1 MGEKRK
7 TSDGDQN
14 ILTLLRLSREVGALF
29 LQTSDGQQA
38 LGASDSGYASL
49 QRRLTILDRVT
60 HTHSVWLLLPLS
72 QQGANRIL
80 QGQPPGTFL
89 VRRSSSLQRKVICL
103 RASRD
108 AAAPVRE
115 FPIKESQCTFSLEG
129 SSLSFADLF
138 RLVAFCCFSRDV
150 LPVTLRLPEPITSAV
165 TFSDLQ
171 EVSEMA
177 AGFWD
182 VQLLN
187 SRQSSLSPSGT
198 AIPYRLRPHAQRAVC
213 PAGVQA
219 FSLQT
224 RPLSELDCFQANG
237 ALCFF
242 NPLFAKVHEPSGGG
256 SCPDGLEVGGEG
268 EGRSVQNCKRNAS
281 QTGPAPDGP
290 PTPPP
295 PTAEQTP
302 PQVVGPHSMPGK
314 VSWTNT
320 PKEKMEGRER
330 SASLLPCLSSSDNI
344 CSSDPPQKRFSISSP
359 IPILRPSQSFPPHQA
374 KTFQPSSLEEDDSE
388 KTAPRSKDS
397 CRSSVLRTDLLSL
410 DRGALEGSA
419 GGEAR
424 LSDMSFSTDSS
435 DSLSFSQSSSFFIPF
450 LHEPSPPTMA
460 DFDTHLPL
468 SLPPPHLPN
477 CSMDEDEE
485 DDEGEPEY
493 GVSLDSDSDLT
504 MGRAGR
510 SPKQIPSGGA
520 LVLQKALRGR
530 LSKMSSVFHSLLTPQ
545 KKAVHRV
552 LELSLD
558 STSYFGSLVQ
568 DFLSFMVDGGGAQAW
583 QSFSSGLELLQ
594 TVRQFI
600 TQMKM
605 YLRQS
610 SEMQPPM
617 ESLIP
622 EDHIDHILERAM
634 HKCVLKP
641 LRPTI
646 SAALQDFQ
654 VRSGAWQQLKENLSL
669 AKAQP
674 PQEMGVVDM
683 CPPDA
688 VAIEKIRTKLLNMCA
703 LYSPEEKVRVLLSVC
718 KLIYTLMEDAA
729 GRLCGADD
737 FLPMLTYVL
746 AQCDLPELENQV
758 LYMMELLD
766 PLLLHGEG
774 GYYLTSTYGAL
785 SLIKN
790 FQEEQAAR
798 VLSSETKDTLKQ
810 WHRRRTTQRP
820 SIEDFQNYLRVALQ
834 ELDSGCTAKTL
845 QVRPNATVRDV
856 CRLCALKFKVL
867 NPESYGLFL
876 VMGGSCQQLA
886 PDTHPQKLKAELHSN
901 PSTAPFHFVFRRV
914 SITDQ
919 QPSPPCPRLQAPPPC
934 SAQFKESAP
943 T

>member
-1 MGEKRK
+1 
-7 TSDGDQN
+7 
-14 ILTLLRLSREVGALF
+14 
-29 LQTSDGQQA
+29 
-38 LGASDSGYASL
+38 
-49 QRRLTILDRVT
+49 
-60 HTHSVWLLLPLS
+60 
-72 QQGANRIL
+72 
-80 QGQPPGTFL
+80 
-89 VRRSSSLQRKVICL
+89 
-103 RASRD
+103 
-108 AAAPVRE
+108 
-115 FPIKESQCTFSLEG
+115 
-129 SSLSFADLF
+129 
-138 RLVAFCCFSRDV
+138 
-150 LPVTLRLPEPITSAV
+150 
-165 TFSDLQ
+165 
-171 EVSEMA
+171 
-177 AGFWD
+177 
-182 VQLLN
+182 
-187 SRQSSLSPSGT
+187 
-198 AIPYRLRPHAQRAVC
+198 
-213 PAGVQA
+213 
-219 FSLQT
+219 
-224 RPLSELDCFQANG
+224 
-237 ALCFF
+237 
-242 NPLFAKVHEPSGGG
+242 
-256 SCPDGLEVGGEG
+256 
-268 EGRSVQNCKRNAS
+268 
-281 QTGPAPDGP
+281 
-290 PTPPP
+290 
-295 PTAEQTP
+295 
-302 PQVVGPHSMPGK
+302 
-314 VSWTNT
+314 
-320 PKEKMEGRER
+320 
-330 SASLLPCLSSSDNI
+330 
-344 CSSDPPQKRFSISSP
+344 
-359 IPILRPSQSFPPHQA
+359 
-374 KTFQPSSLEEDDSE
+374 
-388 KTAPRSKDS
+388 
-397 CRSSVLRTDLLSL
+397 
-410 DRGALEGSA
+410 
-419 GGEAR
+419 
-424 LSDMSFSTDSS
+424 
-435 DSLSFSQSSSFFIPF
+435 
-450 LHEPSPPTMA
+450 
-460 DFDTHLPL
+460 
-468 SLPPPHLPN
+468 
-477 CSMDEDEE
+477 MDEDEE

-510 SPKQIPSGGA
+510 SPKQSPSGGA

-552 LELSLD
+552 LELSMD

-688 VAIEKIRTKLLNMCA
+688 VAVEKIRTKLLNMCA

-729 GRLCGADD
+729 GEGPRL
-737 FLPMLTYVL
+737 LRVSEKEMNLTPTRPCWIPCCCTEKV
-746 AQCDLPELENQV
+746 
-758 LYMMELLD
+758 
-766 PLLLHGEG
+766 LLHSWWR

-845 QVRPNATVRDV
+845 QVRPNATVKDV

-914 SITDQ
+914 FDSRPCLEVSLGKDL
-919 QPSPPCPRLQAPPPC
+919 PPCPW
-934 SAQFKESAP
+934 
-943 T
+943 

>member
-1 MGEKRK
+1 RAFFTLICGKHDK
-7 TSDGDQN
+7 CGLKFQTSVS
-14 ILTLLRLSREVGALF
+14 RLSKEVGALF

-38 LGASDSGYASL
+38 LGAGDSGYASL

-80 QGQPPGTFL
+80 QGRPPGTFL

-115 FPIKESQCTFSLEG
+115 FPIKESQC
-129 SSLSFADLF
+129 
-138 RLVAFCCFSRDV
+138 
-150 LPVTLRLPEPITSAV
+150 
-165 TFSDLQ
+165 
-171 EVSEMA
+171 
-177 AGFWD
+177 
-182 VQLLN
+182 N
-187 SRQSSLSPSGT
+187 
-198 AIPYRLRPHAQRAVC
+198 
-213 PAGVQA
+213 
-219 FSLQT
+219 
-224 RPLSELDCFQANG
+224 
-237 ALCFF
+237 
-242 NPLFAKVHEPSGGG
+242 
-256 SCPDGLEVGGEG
+256 
-268 EGRSVQNCKRNAS
+268 
-281 QTGPAPDGP
+281 
-290 PTPPP
+290 
-295 PTAEQTP
+295 
-302 PQVVGPHSMPGK
+302 
-314 VSWTNT
+314 
-320 PKEKMEGRER
+320 
-330 SASLLPCLSSSDNI
+330 
-344 CSSDPPQKRFSISSP
+344 
-359 IPILRPSQSFPPHQA
+359 
-374 KTFQPSSLEEDDSE
+374 
-388 KTAPRSKDS
+388 
-397 CRSSVLRTDLLSL
+397 
-410 DRGALEGSA
+410 
-419 GGEAR
+419 
-424 LSDMSFSTDSS
+424 
-435 DSLSFSQSSSFFIPF
+435 
-450 LHEPSPPTMA
+450 
-460 DFDTHLPL
+460 
-468 SLPPPHLPN
+468 
-477 CSMDEDEE
+477 
-485 DDEGEPEY
+485 
-493 GVSLDSDSDLT
+493 
-504 MGRAGR
+504 
-510 SPKQIPSGGA
+510 
-520 LVLQKALRGR
+520 
-530 LSKMSSVFHSLLTPQ
+530 
-545 KKAVHRV
+545 
-552 LELSLD
+552 
-558 STSYFGSLVQ
+558 
-568 DFLSFMVDGGGAQAW
+568 
-583 QSFSSGLELLQ
+583 
-594 TVRQFI
+594 
-600 TQMKM
+600 
-605 YLRQS
+605 
-610 SEMQPPM
+610 
-617 ESLIP
+617 
-622 EDHIDHILERAM
+622 HILERAM

-688 VAIEKIRTKLLNMCA
+688 VAVEKIRTKLLNMCA

-729 GRLCGADD
+729 GEGPRL
-737 FLPMLTYVL
+737 LRVSEKEMNLTPTRPCWIPCCCTEKV
-746 AQCDLPELENQV
+746 
-758 LYMMELLD
+758 
-766 PLLLHGEG
+766 LLHSWWR

-845 QVRPNATVRDV
+845 QVRPNATVKDV

>member
-1 MGEKRK
+1 MLLFLQLIDSFAWEICSLRKEMGEKRK

-14 ILTLLRLSREVGALF
+14 ILTEVGALF
-29 LQTSDGQQA
+29 LQTSDGQRA

-115 FPIKESQCTFSLEG
+115 FPIKESQC
-129 SSLSFADLF
+129 
-138 RLVAFCCFSRDV
+138 
-150 LPVTLRLPEPITSAV
+150 
-165 TFSDLQ
+165 
-171 EVSEMA
+171 
-177 AGFWD
+177 
-182 VQLLN
+182 N
-187 SRQSSLSPSGT
+187 
-198 AIPYRLRPHAQRAVC
+198 
-213 PAGVQA
+213 
-219 FSLQT
+219 
-224 RPLSELDCFQANG
+224 
-237 ALCFF
+237 
-242 NPLFAKVHEPSGGG
+242 
-256 SCPDGLEVGGEG
+256 
-268 EGRSVQNCKRNAS
+268 
-281 QTGPAPDGP
+281 
-290 PTPPP
+290 
-295 PTAEQTP
+295 
-302 PQVVGPHSMPGK
+302 
-314 VSWTNT
+314 
-320 PKEKMEGRER
+320 
-330 SASLLPCLSSSDNI
+330 
-344 CSSDPPQKRFSISSP
+344 
-359 IPILRPSQSFPPHQA
+359 
-374 KTFQPSSLEEDDSE
+374 
-388 KTAPRSKDS
+388 
-397 CRSSVLRTDLLSL
+397 
-410 DRGALEGSA
+410 
-419 GGEAR
+419 
-424 LSDMSFSTDSS
+424 
-435 DSLSFSQSSSFFIPF
+435 
-450 LHEPSPPTMA
+450 
-460 DFDTHLPL
+460 
-468 SLPPPHLPN
+468 
-477 CSMDEDEE
+477 
-485 DDEGEPEY
+485 
-493 GVSLDSDSDLT
+493 
-504 MGRAGR
+504 
-510 SPKQIPSGGA
+510 
-520 LVLQKALRGR
+520 
-530 LSKMSSVFHSLLTPQ
+530 
-545 KKAVHRV
+545 
-552 LELSLD
+552 
-558 STSYFGSLVQ
+558 
-568 DFLSFMVDGGGAQAW
+568 
-583 QSFSSGLELLQ
+583 
-594 TVRQFI
+594 
-600 TQMKM
+600 
-605 YLRQS
+605 
-610 SEMQPPM
+610 
-617 ESLIP
+617 
-622 EDHIDHILERAM
+622 HILERAM

-746 AQCDLPELENQV
+746 AQCDLPEMENQV

-901 PSTAPFHFVFRRV
+901 PTTAPFHFVFRRHRYPDPYNVINV
-914 SITDQ
+914 SRASDLHELLIT
-919 QPSPPCPRLQAPPPC
+919 
-934 SAQFKESAP
+934 

>member
-1 MGEKRK
+1 
-7 TSDGDQN
+7 
-14 ILTLLRLSREVGALF
+14 LSKEVGALF
-29 LQTSDGQQA
+29 LQTADRPPA
-38 LGASDSGYASL
+38 LMASDPGYASL
-49 QRRLTILDRVT
+49 QRRLTVLDRVT
-60 HTHSVWLLLPLS
+60 HTHSVWLLLTLS
-72 QQGANRIL
+72 QQGAVRIL
-80 QGQPPGTFL
+80 QRQPPGTFL
-89 VRRSSSLQRKVICL
+89 VRKSSSLQRKVICL
-103 RASRD
+103 HTGRD

-129 SSLSFADLF
+129 STLSFADLF

-150 LPVTLRLPEPITSAV
+150 LPITLKLPECISSAA
-165 TFSDLQ
+165 TLSDLQ
-171 EVSEMA
+171 EVSKTG

-182 VQLLN
+182 VELHN
-187 SRQSSLSPSGT
+187 SRKSSVSPSGT
-198 AIPYRLRPHAQRAVC
+198 AIPCRLRPHVQRAIS
-213 PAGVQA
+213 PGGVQA

-224 RPLSELDCFQANG
+224 RPVSAVDCLQANG

-242 NPLFAKVHEPSGGG
+242 NPLFAKVHQSGGG
-256 SCPDGLEVGGEG
+256 TQSTSCIPDATREPLKGGVSITGEGHSCVDSLPVGGEG
-268 EGRSVQNCKRNAS
+268 GRDTSPTWGAP
-281 QTGPAPDGP
+281 GGPPAPP
-290 PTPPP
+290 PSS
-295 PTAEQTP
+295 TAEQP
-302 PQVVGPHSMPGK
+302 PAHAVGPRSMPGRI
-314 VSWTNT
+314 SWTNSLT
-320 PKEKMEGRER
+320 EQMER
-330 SASLLPCLSSSDNI
+330 SSSLLPCYSSSDDI
-344 CSSDPPQKRFSISSP
+344 CSSNPPQKSSP
-359 IPILRPSQSFPPHQA
+359 IPILWPPLSSPPHRA
-374 KTFQPSSLEEDDSE
+374 SSFQSSSLEEDDSE
-388 KTAPRSKDS
+388 KTTP
-397 CRSSVLRTDLLSL
+397 RSSVLTDDVVSL

-419 GGEAR
+419 GGGPR

-435 DSLSFSQSSSFFIPF
+435 DSLSFSQSFSFFIPF
-450 LHEPSPPTMA
+450 LHEPSPPTM
-460 DFDTHLPL
+460 
-468 SLPPPHLPN
+468 
-477 CSMDEDEE
+477 DE
-485 DDEGEPEY
+485 EPEY
-493 GVSLDSDSDLT
+493 GVSLDSDPDLT
-504 MGRAGR
+504 VGPAGR
-510 SPKQIPSGGA
+510 SPKQPPSGGA

-530 LSKMSSVFHSLLTPQ
+530 LRKMSSVFHSLLTPQ

-558 STSYFGSLVQ
+558 RTSYFGSLVQ

-583 QSFSSGLELLQ
+583 LSFSSGLELLQ
-594 TVRQFI
+594 TIRQFI

-610 SEMQPPM
+610 SEMQPPL

-622 EDHIDHILERAM
+622 EDHIDHVLERAM

-641 LRPTI
+641 LRPMV

-669 AKAQP
+669 AKAQH
-674 PQEMGVVDM
+674 PQEMGVADM

-703 LYSPEEKVRVLLSVC
+703 LYSPEEKVRVLLGAC

-737 FLPMLTYVL
+737 FLPMLTYIL
-746 AQCDLPELENQV
+746 AQCDLPELDNQV

-798 VLSSETKDTLKQ
+798 VLSSETKNTLRQ
-810 WHRRRTTQRP
+810 WHRRRTAKRP
-820 SIEDFQNYLRVALQ
+820 APAIEDFQNYLRVALQ
-834 ELDSGCTAKTL
+834 EWDSGCTAKTL
-845 QVRPNATVRDV
+845 QVRPHATVEEV

-867 NPESYGLFL
+867 HPERYGLFL
-876 VMGGSCQQLA
+876 VMGGSSQQLG

-901 PSTAPFHFVFRRV
+901 SSTAPFHFVFRRV
-914 SITDQ
+914 SLTDQ
-919 QPSPPCPRLQAPPPC
+919 QPLPPCPSLQAPPPC
-934 SAQFKESAP
+934 TAQFSESTP